1 MKKMLLVGLNVLLV
15 GCLLGCVAADFPEI
29 TSSEAP
35 MSFARDQFVIGP
47 EDVLHVEVWK
57 DQDLSRDVTVR
68 PDGLISLPLV
78 GDVKVEGLNVK
89 QLTEV
94 LTKRYAKYI
103 ETPNVSVSLNAIN
116 SFKIFIVGKVNAPGA
131 FPIRSNTTVLQ
142 AISMAGGF
150 AEWATPDKI
159 VLVRQEAGR
168 EKHYR
173 INYDK
178 IVSGAAPDIYLHKND
193 RLIVQ

>member
-1 MKKMLLVGLNVLLV
+1 MKKTMVIWLNILLV
-15 GCLLGCVAADFPEI
+15 GCLLGCVTADFPEL
-29 TSSEAP
+29 TSSAP
-35 MSFARDQFVIGP
+35 PTSFSKDQFVIGP
-47 EDVLHVEVWK
+47 EDVLRVEVWK

-68 PDGLISLPLV
+68 PDGLITLSLV
-78 GDVKVEGLNVK
+78 GDVQAEGLNVQ
-89 QLTEV
+89 QLRKV
-94 LTKRYAKYI
+94 LTKSYEKYV
-103 ETPNVSVSLNAIN
+103 EAPNISVSLVAIN
-116 SFKIFIVGKVNAPGA
+116 SFKVFIVGKVNSPGV
-131 FPIRSNTTVLQ
+131 FPIRSNTTILQ

-159 VLVRQEAGR
+159 ILVRQEDGQ

-178 IVSGAAPDIYLHKND
+178 IVSGTAPDIYLHKND

>member
-1 MKKMLLVGLNVLLV
+1 MKRTLLVVSNILLV
-15 GCLLGCVAADFPEI
+15 VCLLGCVTADFPEI

-35 MSFARDQFVIGP
+35 MSFTKDQFVIGP

-78 GDVKVEGLNVK
+78 GDVKTEGLNVK

-116 SFKIFIVGKVNAPGA
+116 SFKVFIVGKVNAPGA

-159 VLVRQEAGR
+159 VLVRQEAGQ

-178 IVSGAAPDIYLHKND
+178 IVSGTAPDVYLHKND

>member
-1 MKKMLLVGLNVLLV
+1 MKTMLLVVWNILLV
-15 GCLLGCVAADFPEI
+15 GCLLGCVTADFPEI
-29 TSSEAP
+29 SSSEAP
-35 MSFARDQFVIGP
+35 MSFNKEQFVIGP
-47 EDVLHVEVWK
+47 EDILHVEVWK

-78 GDVKVEGLNVK
+78 GDVKAEGLNVK

-159 VLVRQEAGR
+159 VLVRQEAGQ

>member
-1 MKKMLLVGLNVLLV
+1 MKKMLLLVLNILLV
-15 GCLLGCVAADFPEI
+15 GCLLGCVTADFPEI
-29 TSSEAP
+29 SSSEAP
-35 MSFARDQFVIGP
+35 MSFAKEQFIIGP

-78 GDVKVEGLNVK
+78 GDVKAEGLNVK

-116 SFKIFIVGKVNAPGA
+116 SFKIFIVGKVNAPGV
-131 FPIRSNTTVLQ
+131 FSIRSNTTVLQ

-159 VLVRQEAGR
+159 VLVRQEDGQ

-173 INYDK
+173 VNYDK

>member
-1 MKKMLLVGLNVLLV
+1 MKKILLLGLNILLV
-15 GCLLGCVAADFPEI
+15 GCLLGCVTADFPEI

-35 MSFARDQFVIGP
+35 MSFNKEQFVIGP
-47 EDVLHVEVWK
+47 EDILHVEVWK

-78 GDVKVEGLNVK
+78 GDVKAEGLNVK

-131 FPIRSNTTVLQ
+131 FSIRSNTTVLQ

-159 VLVRQEAGR
+159 VLVRQEDGQ

-173 INYDK
+173 VNYDK

>member
-1 MKKMLLVGLNVLLV
+1 MKRMVLFVLSVVLV
-15 GCLLGCVAADFPEI
+15 GCWLGCVTADFPEI
-29 TSSEAP
+29 TSTEAP
-35 MSFARDQFVIGP
+35 MSFAKDQFVIGP

-78 GDVKVEGLNVK
+78 GDIHAEGMNVK
-89 QLTEV
+89 QLTDT
-94 LTKRYAKYI
+94 LTKSYAKYI
-103 ETPNVSVSLNAIN
+103 ETPNVSVSLTAIN
-116 SFKIFIVGKVNAPGA
+116 SFKVFIVGKVNAPGA
-131 FPIRSNTTVLQ
+131 FAIRSNTTVLQ

-159 VLVRQEAGR
+159 VLVRQDAGQ

-178 IVSGAAPDIYLHKND
+178 IVSGVAPDIYLHKNG

>member
-1 MKKMLLVGLNVLLV
+1 
-15 GCLLGCVAADFPEI
+15 
-29 TSSEAP
+29 
-35 MSFARDQFVIGP
+35 
-47 EDVLHVEVWK
+47 
-57 DQDLSRDVTVR
+57 
-68 PDGLISLPLV
+68 
-78 GDVKVEGLNVK
+78 
-89 QLTEV
+89 LTEV

-131 FPIRSNTTVLQ
+131 FSIRSNTTVLQ

-159 VLVRQEAGR
+159 VLVRQETGQ

>member
-1 MKKMLLVGLNVLLV
+1 MKTMLLVVWNILLV
-15 GCLLGCVAADFPEI
+15 GCLLGCVTADFPEI
-29 TSSEAP
+29 TSSEVP
-35 MSFARDQFVIGP
+35 MSFNKEQFVIGP
-47 EDVLHVEVWK
+47 EDILHVEVWK

-78 GDVKVEGLNVK
+78 GDVKAEGLNVK

-159 VLVRQEAGR
+159 VLVRQDAGQ

>member
-1 MKKMLLVGLNVLLV
+1 MKRTMVILLNILLVS
-15 GCLLGCVAADFPEI
+15 CLLGCVTADFPEL
-29 TSSEAP
+29 TSSAP
-35 MSFARDQFVIGP
+35 PTSFAKGQFVIGP
-47 EDVLHVEVWK
+47 EDVLRVEVWK

-68 PDGLISLPLV
+68 PDGLITLPLV
-78 GDVKVEGLNVK
+78 GDVQAEGLNVQ
-89 QLTEV
+89 QLRKI
-94 LTKRYAKYI
+94 LTKSYEKYV
-103 ETPNVSVSLNAIN
+103 EAPNISVSLVAIN
-116 SFKIFIVGKVNAPGA
+116 SFKVFIVGKVNSPGV
-131 FPIRSNTTVLQ
+131 FPTRSNTTILQ

-159 VLVRQEAGR
+159 ILVRQDDGQ

-178 IVSGAAPDIYLHKND
+178 IVSGTAPDIYLHKND

>member
-1 MKKMLLVGLNVLLV
+1 MKRMLLVVSNILLV
-15 GCLLGCVAADFPEI
+15 VCLLGCVTADFPEI

-35 MSFARDQFVIGP
+35 MSFTKDQFVIGP

-78 GDVKVEGLNVK
+78 GDVKTEGLNVK

-116 SFKIFIVGKVNAPGA
+116 SFKVFIVGKVNAPGA

-159 VLVRQEAGR
+159 VLVRQEAGQ

-178 IVSGAAPDIYLHKND
+178 IVSGTAPDVYLHKND

>member
-1 MKKMLLVGLNVLLV
+1 MKKIVLIVVNVLLV
-15 GCLLGCVAADFPEI
+15 GFFLGCVTADFPEI
-29 TSSEAP
+29 TSAEAP
-35 MSFARDQFVIGP
+35 MSFAKDQFVIGP

-68 PDGLISLPLV
+68 PDGMITLPLV
-78 GDVKVEGLNVK
+78 GDVHAEGLNVK

-94 LTKRYAKYI
+94 LTKKFAKYI
-103 ETPNVSVSLNAIN
+103 ETPNVSVSLTAIN
-116 SFKIFIVGKVNAPGA
+116 SFKVFIVGKVNAPGA
-131 FPIRSNTTVLQ
+131 FTIRSNTTVLQ

-159 VLVRQEAGR
+159 VLVRQENGQ

-173 INYDK
+173 VNYDK
-178 IVSGAAPDIYLHKND
+178 IVSGSAPDIYLHKND

>member
-1 MKKMLLVGLNVLLV
+1 MKKIVLVVASVLLA
-15 GCLLGCVAADFPEI
+15 GFFLGCVTADFPEI
-29 TSSEAP
+29 TSAEAP

-57 DQDLSRDVTVR
+57 DQDISRDVTVR
-68 PDGLISLPLV
+68 PDGMITLPLV
-78 GDVKVEGLNVK
+78 GDVHAEGLNVK
-89 QLTEV
+89 QLTEI
-94 LTKRYAKYI
+94 LTKKFAKYI
-103 ETPNVSVSLNAIN
+103 ETPNVSVSLTAIN
-116 SFKIFIVGKVNAPGA
+116 SFKVFIVGKVNTPGA
-131 FPIRSNTTVLQ
+131 FTIRSNTTVLQ

-159 VLVRQEAGR
+159 VLVRQENGQ

-173 INYDK
+173 VNYDK

>member
-15 GCLLGCVAADFPEI
+15 GCLLGCVTADFPEI

-35 MSFARDQFVIGP
+35 MSFTRDQFVIGP

-116 SFKIFIVGKVNAPGA
+116 SFKIFIVGKVNTPGA

-159 VLVRQEAGR
+159 VLVRQETGR